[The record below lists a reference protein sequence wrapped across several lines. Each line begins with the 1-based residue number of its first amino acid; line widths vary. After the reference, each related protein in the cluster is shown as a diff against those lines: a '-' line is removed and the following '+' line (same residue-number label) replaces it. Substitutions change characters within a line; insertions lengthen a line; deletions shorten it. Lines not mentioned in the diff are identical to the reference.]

1 MKVKAAVFDMDGTIL
16 DTLADLHVCTNFA
29 LRKNGFPERTL
40 DEIRCFVGNGLRRL
54 AERAVPAD
62 ADPAAVDAVFAD
74 LKAHYAQHAQDYTKP
89 YDGIIPLLLTLR
101 GAGVK
106 TAVVSNKV
114 DSAVAELTA
123 GFFPGLFDVSVGE
136 RPGRQ
141 LKPAPDAV
149 IAALRELGVSKEDA
163 VYIGDSEVDFATA
176 RNAGLPCISV
186 TWGFRSRE
194 ALQALAPDWLV
205 DTPAELAA
213 VLSDN

>member
-1 MKVKAAVFDMDGTIL
+1 MRIKAAVFDMDGTIL
-16 DTLADLHVCTNFA
+16 DTLADLHACINYA
-29 LRKNGFPERTL
+29 LRKNGFAERTL
-40 DEIRCFVGNGLRRL
+40 DEVRRFVGNGLRRL

-74 LKAHYAQHAQDYTKP
+74 LKARYALHARDHTKP
-89 YDGIIPLLLTLR
+89 YDGVIPLLLTLR

-106 TAVVSNKV
+106 TAVVSNKI

-123 GFFPGLFDVSVGE
+123 AFFPGLFDVSVGE
-136 RPGRQ
+136 RPGQR

-149 IAALRELGVSKEDA
+149 FAALHALGVAKEDA
-163 VYIGDSEVDFATA
+163 VYIGDSEVDLATA

-194 ALQALAPDWLV
+194 ALQALSPDRLV
-205 DTPAELAA
+205 DTPAELTA
-213 VLSDN
+213 VLSEN